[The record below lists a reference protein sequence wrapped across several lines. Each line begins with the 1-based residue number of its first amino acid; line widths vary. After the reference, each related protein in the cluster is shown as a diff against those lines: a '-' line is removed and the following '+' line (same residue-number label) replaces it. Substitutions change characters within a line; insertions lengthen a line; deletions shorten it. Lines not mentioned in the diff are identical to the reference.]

1 MFVIIGVII
10 VIASITV
17 GYGAHGDFAVL
28 MQPFEVVIIVG
39 AAFGAFLISNPKSVI
54 MGVFK
59 SPGRVLKGPPH
70 KKASYVELLTLLYAI
85 FRLAKS
91 KGMLAL
97 ESHIENPAE
106 STIFSQHPKF
116 MANHHAVH
124 FLSDY
129 LRLMTMGTENPH
141 ELETLIDEDIETHHA
156 EAVEISTAVSHASDG
171 LPAFGIVAAV
181 LGVIIT
187 MGSITEPPEV
197 LGELI
202 GPRSSAPSLASCWPM
217 ASSGRSAPTSRPG
230 PTPIPSTSSA
240 SRRDCW
246 PTCRV
251 THPRYP
257 SSSRARRCSRTSV
270 RVLPNS
276 KRRFRAAKEVEA
288 EP

>member
-1 MFVIIGVII
+1 MFVIIGVVII
-10 VIASITV
+10 FGSI
-17 GYGAHGDFAVL
+17 GYGYSVHGDFAVL
-28 MQPFEVVIIVG
+28 MQPLEVLIIVG
-39 AAFGAFLISNPKSVI
+39 SAFGAFLISNPKNVI

-59 SPGRVLKGPPH
+59 SPGRVLKGLPH

-106 STIFSQHPKF
+106 STIFSKYPIF
-116 MANHHAVH
+116 MANKHAVH
-124 FLSDY
+124 FVTDY

-141 ELETLIDEDIETHHA
+141 ELETLIDEDIETHHS
-156 EAVEISTAVSHASDG
+156 EAAEISAAVSTASDG

-202 GPRSSAPSLASCWPM
+202 GAALVGTFLGILLAYGFVSPIGANLKAWADADTKYFQCIKAGLLAHMQGYAPAVSIEFARKTLFSHERPTFTELEEAV
-217 ASSGRSAPTSRPG
+217 SGSEG
-230 PTPIPSTSSA
+230 G
-240 SRRDCW
+240 
-246 PTCRV
+246 
-251 THPRYP
+251 
-257 SSSRARRCSRTSV
+257 
-270 RVLPNS
+270 
-276 KRRFRAAKEVEA
+276 
-288 EP
+288 

>member
-10 VIASITV
+10 VFASIII

-28 MQPFEVVIIVG
+28 MQPFEVLIICG
-39 AAFGAFLISNPKSVI
+39 AAFGAFLIANPKSVI

-70 KKASYVELLTLLYAI
+70 KRASYVELLTLLYAI

-91 KGMLAL
+91 KGMLTL
-97 ESHIENPAE
+97 ELHIENPAE

-141 ELETLIDEDIETHHA
+141 ELEALIDEDIETHHSEAA
-156 EAVEISTAVSHASDG
+156 EIGAAVSQASDG

-181 LGVIIT
+181 LGVIVT

-202 GPRSSAPSLASCWPM
+202 GAALVGTFLGILLAYGFVGPIGANLTAWADADTKYFQCIKAGLLAHMQGYASAVSIEFARKTLFSHERPTFIELEEAV
-217 ASSGRSAPTSRPG
+217 SGSEG
-230 PTPIPSTSSA
+230 G
-240 SRRDCW
+240 
-246 PTCRV
+246 
-251 THPRYP
+251 
-257 SSSRARRCSRTSV
+257 
-270 RVLPNS
+270 
-276 KRRFRAAKEVEA
+276 
-288 EP
+288 